1 VHTKRESCRL
11 CLSPDLKQVVQ
22 LLPVPVGE
30 KYADSKEKVA
40 ESVRYPVDLY
50 WCESCGCVQTLDD
63 LDPDFLWS
71 DYTYL
76 SGQTQGIVDHF
87 NEFAHAA
94 IDKYALCAEQLVM
107 DIGSNDGTLLRA
119 FKEKGM
125 RVAGVDPATELAQQA
140 TTNGIPT
147 LPECFSELSAQK
159 VLDEHGKASFISAFN
174 VFAHSADMVGMIKG
188 IDLLLEGEGVFAF
201 EVQYL
206 MDILD
211 KKLLGTIFHEHMIHH
226 SLSSLSKF
234 FATYGMKLVDVERVN
249 IQKGSIIGYVAR
261 DGSKWE
267 RQQAVT
273 DLLQL
278 EDERKLTEFSTVHT
292 MELWLREQRKRV
304 ESLKQE
310 WKQADLTVCGY
321 GAARS
326 GPTLAIQLG
335 LEHVMSYLL
344 DNHSMKVGKFAP
356 FEALE
361 VRPTATLSAQEQDVV
376 VVLAWIHTKGII
388 RQHLD
393 YLEEGGQFLALYPEV
408 TLIDKSNVESFI
420 GSQ

>member
-1 VHTKRESCRL
+1 MHTKRETCRL
-11 CLSPDLKQVVQ
+11 CLSSELKRVVE

-40 ESVRYPVDLY
+40 ESVRYPIDLY

-76 SGQTQGIVDHF
+76 SGQTQGIIDHF
-87 NEFAHAA
+87 NAFADAA
-94 IDKYALCAEQLVM
+94 INKYGLQADQLVM

-119 FKEKGM
+119 FQEQGM

-140 TTNGIPT
+140 TANGIPT
-147 LPECFSELSAQK
+147 LPECFCEDSAQQ
-159 VLDEHGKASFISAFN
+159 VLDQHGKAAFISAFN

-188 IDLLLEGEGVFAF
+188 IDLLLEKEGIFAF

-226 SLSSLSKF
+226 SVSSLSKF
-234 FATYGMKLVDVERVN
+234 FASYGMRLVDVERVN

-261 DGSKWE
+261 NESSWE
-267 RQQAVT
+267 PQPSVAEI
-273 DLLQL
+273 LQL
-278 EDERKLTEFSTVHT
+278 EDVRKLTDFSTVHAL
-292 MELWLREQRKRV
+292 ELWLREQRTLV
-304 ESLKQE
+304 ESLKQT
-310 WKQADLTVCGY
+310 WKQEGLTVCGY

-335 LEHVMSYLL
+335 LEQVMSYLL

-361 VRPTATLSAQEQDVV
+361 VKPTAELSAEEQDVV
-376 VVLAWIHTKGII
+376 VVLAWIHTKNII

-393 YLEEGGQFLALYPEV
+393 YLEGGGKFLALYPEV
-408 TLIDKSNVESFI
+408 TLVDKDNVEQFV
-420 GSQ
+420 GTK